1 MPDLRTALTSALQ
14 QATKEWAADDTP
26 HQKLSEK
33 TMNTQQQQQQQQASA
48 NVSVTQATFDCIRD
62 NPGFTRQE
70 IVSTLARMG
79 YKPSS
84 TSSLIAQMTLLN
96 MVKKEDRR
104 LYAVTADHKGLTSKR
119 VLLARKQKKSET
131 RRKKVEIRRL
141 TNEAK
146 QLTLT
151 TPNTTSTV
159 RVFPPSSN
167 DDLAAKSPQQILSQ
181 FNVVQARALYDELKR
196 IFGG

>member
-33 TMNTQQQQQQQQASA
+33 PMDTQQQHPQASA

-70 IVSTLARMG
+70 IVNTLARMG

-159 RVFPPSSN
+159 RVFTPSLN